1 MAIEFDRDVAIITG
15 AGRGLGRAHALLLSE
30 LGARVVVNDIGGAAD
45 GTGADEGAAA
55 QVVREIA
62 ARGGTAVADTNDGST
77 IEGAQAIIATALDTF
92 GKLDAVVANAG
103 ILRDQ
108 SFHNVS
114 DEDWFAVVNVHLVG
128 TMRVLHAAYPHM
140 REQGYG
146 RIVTTTSA
154 AGLWGNFGQTSY
166 AAAKLGIVGLTRA
179 LAHEGVK
186 RNIRA
191 NVIAPGAATRMT
203 EALIPDGLGE
213 KMRPEYV
220 SPLVAYFCH
229 PSCEATGQI
238 ISVGA
243 GRFARVTIAVAPG
256 QSTDEPTADWVAEN
270 FEAIAGEEEL
280 IHPGHAMEEIA
291 LLMQAER

>member
-1 MAIEFDRDVAIITG
+1 MMGIEFEGDVVIITG
-15 AGRGLGRAHALLLSE
+15 AGRGLGRSHALLLVD
-30 LGARVVVNDIGGAAD
+30 LGAQVVVNDIGGAAD
-45 GTGADEGAAA
+45 GTGSDDGAAVT
-55 QVVREIA
+55 VVREIE

-77 IEGAQAIIATALDTF
+77 IEGAGAIIDTALRSF
-92 GKLDAVVANAG
+92 GKIDAVVANAG

-108 SFHNVS
+108 SFHQVS

-140 REQGYG
+140 RERNYG

-166 AAAKLGIVGLTRA
+166 GAAKLGIVGLTRS
-179 LAHEGVK
+179 LAHEGAK
-186 RNIRA
+186 RNIKA

-203 EALIPDGLGE
+203 DALIPPGLGD
-213 KMRPEYV
+213 KLKPDNV
-220 SPLVAYFCH
+220 SPLVAYLCH

-238 ISVGA
+238 ISVGG

-256 QSTDEPTADWVAEN
+256 VRTEAPSADWVAEN
-270 FEAIAGEEEL
+270 FDAIIGEDEL
-280 IHPGHAMEEIA
+280 MHPGHAMEEIA
-291 LLMQAER
+291 LLLQA